1 MPGPMHNRAL
11 GKSTVKDGKK
21 TFKRLFKEVFSG
33 KAKLKLVIVLVC
45 IVISSFVTVF
55 VSNMIET
62 LIDEYITP
70 MITGRMT
77 DFVSLGHAIIRWAL
91 IMLVGVLSVYCYSR
105 IMVTV
110 AQDALMNIRNKMFRK
125 LEKLPISYYDQTQ
138 HGATMSLF
146 TNDVDTLQQMISQSL
161 VGVLSSMFTV
171 IMVLAAMIRNS
182 WKLTLVVLAATAL
195 MFYLTGL
202 IAKKSGKN
210 FVSQQAN
217 LARVNGFIEEMINGS
232 KVVKVFCHEGESEKD
247 FDAINEELCKTMTKA
262 GGYSNVMG
270 PVSMNIGNIQYVLL
284 VFVGSAI
291 CILGGGFAAGY
302 TVGMLAAFLQL
313 SRSFSNPVSQI
324 TQQANFVLMALAGA
338 ERIFAFLDKEDEVD
352 NGYVSLV
359 NCTTDADGNVVESDQ
374 RTGQWAWKHPHT
386 DGSPVTYTPVRGDIE
401 MHDVDF
407 GYNQEKIVLHDI
419 TLYAKPG
426 QKIAF
431 VGSTGAGKTTITNL
445 LNRFYDIQ
453 DGKIRFDGININKIK
468 KDDLRHS
475 LGMILQDTHLFS
487 GTIMENIRFG
497 KLDATD
503 EEVIEAAKLANAHDF
518 IMMMPDGY
526 NTMIENDGEGLS
538 QGQRQLLSIARAAVC
553 NPPVLVMDEATS
565 SIDTHTEALVQS
577 GMDRLMEG
585 RTVFVIA
592 HRLSTVRNSNCIM
605 VLDHGRIIER
615 GTHDELI
622 AQQGTYYKLYTG
634 AFELE

>member
-1 MPGPMHNRAL
+1 MPGPMNRRM
-11 GKSTVKDGKK
+11 GTTTVKHGGR
-21 TFKRLFKEVFSG
+21 TFKRLFSEVFRG
-33 KAKLKLVIVLVC
+33 KGLRLAVVFVC
-45 IVISSFVTVF
+45 IIISALVTVF
-55 VSNMIET
+55 VSSMIET
-62 LIDEYITP
+62 LIDDYVTP
-70 MITGRMT
+70 LITGQLDSFAPLFAAM
-77 DFVSLGHAIIRWAL
+77 VRWAA
-91 IMLVGVLSVYCYSR
+91 IMAFGVLSVYVYSR
-105 IMVTV
+105 IMVTI
-110 AQDALMNIRNKMFRK
+110 AQDALMNIRDKMFEK
-125 LEKLPISYYDQTQ
+125 LQRLPISYYDQTQ

-146 TNDVDTLQQMISQSL
+146 TNDVDTLQQMIGQSL
-161 VGVLSSMFTV
+161 VGIVSSLLTV
-171 IMVLAAMIRNS
+171 IMVLVTMIRNS
-182 WKLTLVVLAATAL
+182 WQLTLVVIAATVIL
-195 MFYLTGL
+195 MYVTKSV
-202 IAKKSGKN
+202 AKKSGRN
-210 FVSQQAN
+210 FAAQQAN

-247 FDAINEELCKTMTKA
+247 FDAINEQLCETMTKA
-262 GGYSNVMG
+262 GSYSNVMG
-270 PVSMNIGNIQYVLL
+270 PITMNIGNLQYVVL
-284 VFVGSAI
+284 VFIGSAI
-291 CILGGGFAAGY
+291 CIMAGDFASGY

-313 SRSFSNPVSQI
+313 SRSFANPISQI
-324 TQQANFVLMALAGA
+324 AQQANFILMALAGA
-338 ERIFAFLDKEDEVD
+338 ERIFEFLDRENEVD
-352 NGYVSLV
+352 NGYVTLV
-359 NCTTDADGNVVESDQ
+359 NCTEDENGNVTESEE
-374 RTGQWAWKHPHT
+374 RTGRWAWKHPHT
-386 DGSPVTYTPVRGDIE
+386 DGSPVTYTPVRGAIE

-407 GYNQEKIVLHDI
+407 GYVQDKIVLHDI

-503 EEVIEAAKLANAHDF
+503 DEVIAAAKLANAHDF

-538 QGQRQLLSIARAAVC
+538 QGQRQLFSIARAAVAD
-553 NPPVLVMDEATS
+553 PPVLVMDEATS
-565 SIDTHTEALVQS
+565 SIDTHTETLVQS

-615 GTHDELI
+615 GTHDELL
-622 AQQGTYYKLYTG
+622 AAKGVYYRLYTG

>member
-1 MPGPMHNRAL
+1 MPGPMNRSL
-11 GKSTVKDGKK
+11 RGGSTVKHGKK
-21 TFKRLFKEVFSG
+21 TFARLFKEVFRG
-33 KAKLKLVIVLVC
+33 NALKLAVVLVC
-45 IVISSFVTVF
+45 ILVSSMVTVF

-62 LIDEYITP
+62 LIDSYITP
-70 MITGRMT
+70 LITGSMT
-77 DFVSLGHAIIRWAL
+77 DFGQLAKAIVMWAAV
-91 IMLVGVLSVYCYSR
+91 MAAGVLSVFIYSR
-105 IMVTV
+105 IMVTI
-110 AQDALMNIRNKMFRK
+110 AQNALMNIRNKMFEK
-125 LEKLPISYYDQTQ
+125 LEHLPISYYDQTQ

-146 TNDVDTLQQMISQSL
+146 TNDADTLQQMISQSL
-161 VGVLSSMFTV
+161 VGVVSSLLTV
-171 IMVLAAMIRNS
+171 IMVFSAMLANS
-182 WKLTLVVLAATAL
+182 WRLTIVVVAATVV
-195 MFYLTGL
+195 MFYVTKVVAG
-202 IAKKSGKN
+202 KSSRN
-210 FVSQQAN
+210 FVAQQAN

-232 KVVKVFCHEGESEKD
+232 KVVKVFCHENESEKD
-247 FDAINEELCKTMTKA
+247 FDVINEALCQTMTKA

-270 PVSMNIGNIQYVLL
+270 PITMNIGNLQYVLL
-284 VFVGSAI
+284 VFIGSAI
-291 CILGGGFAAGY
+291 CLMGGGFAAGY

-313 SRSFSNPVSQI
+313 SRSFANPISQI
-324 TQQANFVLMALAGA
+324 SQQANFVLQALAGA
-338 ERIFAFLDKEDEVD
+338 ERIFEFLDREDEVD
-352 NGYVSLV
+352 NGYVTLV
-359 NCTTDADGNVVESDQ
+359 NSTTDENGNVTESSS
-374 RTGQWAWKHPHT
+374 RTGSWAWKHPHT
-386 DGSPVTYTPVRGDIE
+386 DGSPVTYTPLAGDIE
-401 MHDVDF
+401 MHEVDF
-407 GYNQEKIVLHDI
+407 GYTQDKTVLHDI

-503 EEVIEAAKLANAHDF
+503 DEVIAAAKLANAHDF

-553 NPPVLVMDEATS
+553 DPPVLVMDEATS

-622 AQQGTYYKLYTG
+622 AAKGTYYQLYTG

>member
-1 MPGPMHNRAL
+1 MPGPMNRGMRGGA
-11 GKSTVKDGKK
+11 TVKHGRK
-21 TFKRLFKEVFSG
+21 TFLRLFREVFRG
-33 KAKLKLVIVLVC
+33 NGLKLAVVVMC
-45 IVISSFVTVF
+45 IIISSMVTVF

-62 LIDEYITP
+62 LIDQYITP
-70 MITGRMT
+70 LLTGQMM
-77 DFVSLGHAIIRWAL
+77 DFSALAMAMVRWAV
-91 IMLVGVLSVYCYSR
+91 IMLLGVVSVYVYAR
-105 IMVTV
+105 IMVTI
-110 AQDALMNIRNKMFRK
+110 AQDALMRIRNSMFEK
-125 LEKLPISYYDQTQ
+125 LEHLPISYYDQTQ

-146 TNDVDTLQQMISQSL
+146 TNDADTLQQMISQSL
-161 VGVLSSMFTV
+161 VGVLSSLLTV
-171 IMVLAAMIRNS
+171 VMVFVAMLRNS
-182 WKLTLVVLAATAL
+182 WKLTIVVVLATAV
-195 MFYLTGL
+195 MFYITGVV
-202 IAKKSGKN
+202 AKKSGRN
-210 FVSQQAN
+210 FVAQQAN

-232 KVVKVFCHEGESEKD
+232 KVVKVFCHEDESEKD
-247 FDAINEELCKTMTKA
+247 FDVINEDLCTTMTKA

-270 PVSMNIGNIQYVLL
+270 PITMNIGNLQYVVL

-291 CILGGGFAAGY
+291 CLLGGGFAAGY

-313 SRSFSNPVSQI
+313 SRSFANPISQI
-324 TQQANFVLMALAGA
+324 SQQANFVLMALAGA
-338 ERIFAFLDKEDEVD
+338 ERIFEFLDRENEVD
-352 NGYVSLV
+352 NGYVTLV
-359 NCTTDADGNVVESDQ
+359 NCTTAEDGTVTESEK
-374 RTGQWAWKHPHT
+374 RTGEWAWRHPHT

-401 MHDVDF
+401 MHEVDF
-407 GYNQEKIVLHDI
+407 GYVQDKIVLHDI

-453 DGKIRFDGININKIK
+453 DGKIRFDGININKIRK
-468 KDDLRHS
+468 SDLRRS

-503 EEVIEAAKLANAHDF
+503 EEVIAAAKLANAHDF

-526 NTMIENDGEGLS
+526 DTMIENDGEGLS

-553 NPPVLVMDEATS
+553 DPPVLVMDEATS

-615 GTHDELI
+615 GTHDELL
-622 AQQGTYYKLYTG
+622 AHKGTYYKLYTG

>member
-1 MPGPMHNRAL
+1 MPGPMNRRMGAT
-11 GKSTVKDGKK
+11 TVKHGGK
-21 TFKRLFKEVFSG
+21 TFRRLFSEVFCG
-33 KAKLKLVIVLVC
+33 KGLSLTVVFACIIVSAL
-45 IVISSFVTVF
+45 VTVF
-55 VSNMIET
+55 VSSMIET
-62 LIDEYITP
+62 LIDDYVTP
-70 MITGRMT
+70 LITGGLDSFAPLLAAM
-77 DFVSLGHAIIRWAL
+77 ARWAA
-91 IMLVGVLSVYCYSR
+91 IMACGVLSVYVYSR
-105 IMVTV
+105 IMVTI
-110 AQDALMNIRNKMFRK
+110 AQDALMNIRDKMF
-125 LEKLPISYYDQTQ
+125 EKLQRLPVSYYDQTQ

-146 TNDVDTLQQMISQSL
+146 TNDVDTLQQMIGQSL
-161 VGVLSSMFTV
+161 VGIVSSLLTV
-171 IMVLAAMIRNS
+171 IMVLVTMIRNS
-182 WKLTLVVLAATAL
+182 WQLTLVVIAATLIL
-195 MFYLTGL
+195 MYVTKSV
-202 IAKKSGKN
+202 AKKSGRN
-210 FVSQQAN
+210 FAAQQAN

-232 KVVKVFCHEGESEKD
+232 KVVKVFCHEEESEKD
-247 FDAINEELCKTMTKA
+247 FDAINEQLCETMTRA
-262 GGYSNVMG
+262 GSYSNVMG
-270 PVSMNIGNIQYVLL
+270 PITMNIGNLQYVVL
-284 VFVGSAI
+284 VFIGSAI
-291 CILGGGFAAGY
+291 CIMAGDFASGY

-313 SRSFSNPVSQI
+313 SRSFANPISQI
-324 TQQANFVLMALAGA
+324 AQQANFILMALAGA
-338 ERIFAFLDKEDEVD
+338 ERIFDFLDRENEVD
-352 NGYVSLV
+352 NGYVTLV
-359 NCTTDADGNVVESDQ
+359 NCTEDESGNLTESEE
-374 RTGQWAWKHPHT
+374 RTGKWAWKHPHT
-386 DGSPVTYTPVRGDIE
+386 DGSPVTYTPVRGSIE

-407 GYNQEKIVLHDI
+407 GYVQDKIVLHDI

-503 EEVIEAAKLANAHDF
+503 DEVIAAAKLANAHDF

-538 QGQRQLLSIARAAVC
+538 QGQRQLLSIARAAVAD
-553 NPPVLVMDEATS
+553 PPVLVMDEATS
-565 SIDTHTEALVQS
+565 SIDTHTETLVQS

-615 GTHDELI
+615 GTHDELL
-622 AQQGTYYKLYTG
+622 AAKGVYYRLYTG

>member
-1 MPGPMHNRAL
+1 MPGPMNRGMRGGA
-11 GKSTVKDGKK
+11 TVKHGRK
-21 TFKRLFKEVFSG
+21 TFLRLFREVFRG
-33 KAKLKLVIVLVC
+33 NGLKLAVVVMC
-45 IVISSFVTVF
+45 IIISSMVTVF

-62 LIDEYITP
+62 LIDQYITP
-70 MITGRMT
+70 LLTGQMM
-77 DFVSLGHAIIRWAL
+77 DFSALAMAMVRWAV
-91 IMLVGVLSVYCYSR
+91 IMLLGVVSVYAYAR
-105 IMVTV
+105 IMVTI
-110 AQDALMNIRNKMFRK
+110 AQDALMRIRNSMFEK
-125 LEKLPISYYDQTQ
+125 LEHLPISYYDQTQ

-146 TNDVDTLQQMISQSL
+146 TNDADTLQQMISQSL
-161 VGVLSSMFTV
+161 VGVLSSLLTV
-171 IMVLAAMIRNS
+171 VMVFVAMLRNS
-182 WKLTLVVLAATAL
+182 WKLTIVVVLATAV
-195 MFYLTGL
+195 MFYITGVV
-202 IAKKSGKN
+202 AKKSGRN
-210 FVSQQAN
+210 FVAQQAN

-247 FDAINEELCKTMTKA
+247 FDVINEDLCTTMTKA

-270 PVSMNIGNIQYVLL
+270 PITMNIGNLQYVVL

-291 CILGGGFAAGY
+291 CLLGGGFAAGY

-313 SRSFSNPVSQI
+313 SRSFANPISQI
-324 TQQANFVLMALAGA
+324 SQQANFVLMALAGA
-338 ERIFAFLDKEDEVD
+338 ERIFEFLDRENEVD
-352 NGYVSLV
+352 NGYVTLV
-359 NCTTDADGNVVESDQ
+359 NCTTTEDGTVTESEK
-374 RTGQWAWKHPHT
+374 RTGEWAWRHPHT

-401 MHDVDF
+401 MHEVDF
-407 GYNQEKIVLHDI
+407 GYVQDKIVLHDI

-453 DGKIRFDGININKIK
+453 DGKIRFDGININKIRK
-468 KDDLRHS
+468 SDLRRS

-503 EEVIEAAKLANAHDF
+503 EEVIAAAKLANAHDF

-526 NTMIENDGEGLS
+526 DTMIENDGEGLS

-553 NPPVLVMDEATS
+553 DPPVLVMDEATS

-615 GTHDELI
+615 GTHDELL
-622 AQQGTYYKLYTG
+622 AHKGTYYKLYTG

>member
-1 MPGPMHNRAL
+1 MPGPMNRRM
-11 GKSTVKDGKK
+11 GTTTVKHGGK
-21 TFKRLFKEVFSG
+21 TFRRLFSEVFRG
-33 KAKLKLVIVLVC
+33 KGLSLTVVFAC
-45 IVISSFVTVF
+45 IIISALVTVF
-55 VSNMIET
+55 VSSMIET
-62 LIDEYITP
+62 LIDDYVTP
-70 MITGRMT
+70 LITGGLDSFTPLLAAM
-77 DFVSLGHAIIRWAL
+77 ARWAA
-91 IMLVGVLSVYCYSR
+91 IMACGVLSVYVYSR
-105 IMVTV
+105 IMVTI
-110 AQDALMNIRNKMFRK
+110 AQDALMNIRDKMF
-125 LEKLPISYYDQTQ
+125 EKLQRLPVSYYDQTQ

-146 TNDVDTLQQMISQSL
+146 TNDVDTLQQMIGQSL
-161 VGVLSSMFTV
+161 VGIVSSLLTV
-171 IMVLAAMIRNS
+171 IMVLVTMIRNS
-182 WKLTLVVLAATAL
+182 WQLTLVVIAATLIL
-195 MFYLTGL
+195 MYVTKSV
-202 IAKKSGKN
+202 AKKSGRN
-210 FVSQQAN
+210 FAAQQAN

-247 FDAINEELCKTMTKA
+247 FDAINEQLCETMTRA
-262 GGYSNVMG
+262 GSYSNVMG
-270 PVSMNIGNIQYVLL
+270 PITMNIGNLQYVVL
-284 VFVGSAI
+284 VFIGSAI
-291 CILGGGFAAGY
+291 CIMAGDFASGY

-313 SRSFSNPVSQI
+313 SRSFANPISQI
-324 TQQANFVLMALAGA
+324 AQQANFILMALAGA
-338 ERIFAFLDKEDEVD
+338 ERIFDFLDRENEVD
-352 NGYVSLV
+352 NGYVTLV
-359 NCTTDADGNVVESDQ
+359 NCTEDESGNVTESEE
-374 RTGQWAWKHPHT
+374 RTGRWAWKHPHT
-386 DGSPVTYTPVRGDIE
+386 DGSPVTYTPVRGSIE

-407 GYNQEKIVLHDI
+407 GYVQDKIVLHDI

-503 EEVIEAAKLANAHDF
+503 DEVIAAAKLANAHDF
-518 IMMMPDGY
+518 IMMMPEGY

-538 QGQRQLLSIARAAVC
+538 QGQRQLLSIARAAVAD
-553 NPPVLVMDEATS
+553 PPVLVMDEATS
-565 SIDTHTEALVQS
+565 SIDTHTETLVQS

-615 GTHDELI
+615 GTHDELL
-622 AQQGTYYKLYTG
+622 AAKGVYYRLYTG

>member
-1 MPGPMHNRAL
+1 MPGPMNRSL
-11 GKSTVKDGKK
+11 RGGSTVKHGKK
-21 TFKRLFKEVFSG
+21 TFARLFKEVFRG
-33 KAKLKLVIVLVC
+33 NALKLAVVLVC
-45 IVISSFVTVF
+45 ILVSSMVTVF

-62 LIDEYITP
+62 LIDSYITP
-70 MITGRMT
+70 LITGSMT
-77 DFVSLGHAIIRWAL
+77 DFGQLAKAIVMWAAV
-91 IMLVGVLSVYCYSR
+91 MAAGVLSVFIYSR
-105 IMVTV
+105 IMVTI
-110 AQDALMNIRNKMFRK
+110 AQDALMNIRNKMFEK
-125 LEKLPISYYDQTQ
+125 LEHLPISYYDQTQ

-146 TNDVDTLQQMISQSL
+146 TNDADTLQQMISQSL
-161 VGVLSSMFTV
+161 VGVVSSLLTV
-171 IMVLAAMIRNS
+171 IMVFSAMLANS
-182 WKLTLVVLAATAL
+182 WRLTIVVVAATVV
-195 MFYLTGL
+195 MFYVTKVVAG
-202 IAKKSGKN
+202 KSSRN
-210 FVSQQAN
+210 FVAQQAN

-232 KVVKVFCHEGESEKD
+232 KVVKVFCHENESEKD
-247 FDAINEELCKTMTKA
+247 FDVINEALCQTMTKA

-270 PVSMNIGNIQYVLL
+270 PITMNIGNLQYVLL
-284 VFVGSAI
+284 VFIGSAI
-291 CILGGGFAAGY
+291 CLMGGGFAAGY

-313 SRSFSNPVSQI
+313 SRSFANPISQI
-324 TQQANFVLMALAGA
+324 SQQANFVLQALAGA
-338 ERIFAFLDKEDEVD
+338 ERIFEFLDREDETD
-352 NGYVSLV
+352 NGYVTLV
-359 NCTTDADGNVVESDQ
+359 NSTTDENGNVTESSS
-374 RTGQWAWKHPHT
+374 RTGSWAWKHPHT
-386 DGSPVTYTPVRGDIE
+386 DGSPVTYTPLAGDIE
-401 MHDVDF
+401 MHEVDF
-407 GYNQEKIVLHDI
+407 GYTQDKTVLHDI

-503 EEVIEAAKLANAHDF
+503 DEVIAAAKLANAHEF

-553 NPPVLVMDEATS
+553 DPPVLVMDEATS

-622 AQQGTYYKLYTG
+622 AAKGTYYQLYTG

>member
-1 MPGPMHNRAL
+1 MPGPMNRRM
-11 GKSTVKDGKK
+11 GTTTVKHGGK
-21 TFKRLFKEVFSG
+21 TFRRLFSEVFRG
-33 KAKLKLVIVLVC
+33 KGLSLTVVFAC
-45 IVISSFVTVF
+45 IIISALVTVF
-55 VSNMIET
+55 VSSMIET
-62 LIDEYITP
+62 LIDDYVTP
-70 MITGRMT
+70 LITGGLDSFTPLLAAM
-77 DFVSLGHAIIRWAL
+77 ARWAA
-91 IMLVGVLSVYCYSR
+91 IMACGVLSVYVYSR
-105 IMVTV
+105 IMVTI
-110 AQDALMNIRNKMFRK
+110 AQDALMNIRDKMF
-125 LEKLPISYYDQTQ
+125 EKLQRLPVSYYDQTQ

-146 TNDVDTLQQMISQSL
+146 TNDVDTLQQMIGQSL
-161 VGVLSSMFTV
+161 VGIVSSLLTV
-171 IMVLAAMIRNS
+171 IMVLVTMIRNS
-182 WKLTLVVLAATAL
+182 WQLTLVVIAATLIL
-195 MFYLTGL
+195 MYVTKSV
-202 IAKKSGKN
+202 AKKSGRN
-210 FVSQQAN
+210 FAAQQAN

-247 FDAINEELCKTMTKA
+247 FDAINEQLCETMTRA
-262 GGYSNVMG
+262 GSYSNVMG
-270 PVSMNIGNIQYVLL
+270 PITMNIGNLQYVVL
-284 VFVGSAI
+284 VFIGSAI
-291 CILGGGFAAGY
+291 CIMAGDFASGY

-313 SRSFSNPVSQI
+313 SRSFANPISQI
-324 TQQANFVLMALAGA
+324 AQQANFILMALAGA
-338 ERIFAFLDKEDEVD
+338 ERIFDFLDRENEVD
-352 NGYVSLV
+352 NGYVTLV
-359 NCTTDADGNVVESDQ
+359 NCTEDESGNVTESEE
-374 RTGQWAWKHPHT
+374 RTGRWAWKHPHT
-386 DGSPVTYTPVRGDIE
+386 DGSPVTYTPVRGSIE

-407 GYNQEKIVLHDI
+407 GYVQDKIVLHDI

-503 EEVIEAAKLANAHDF
+503 DEVIAAAKLANAHDF
-518 IMMMPDGY
+518 IMMMPESY

-538 QGQRQLLSIARAAVC
+538 QGQRQLLSIARAAVAD
-553 NPPVLVMDEATS
+553 PPVLVMDEATS
-565 SIDTHTEALVQS
+565 SIDTHTETLVQS

-615 GTHDELI
+615 GTHDELL
-622 AQQGTYYKLYTG
+622 AAKGVYYRLYTG

>member
-1 MPGPMHNRAL
+1 MPGPMNRRM
-11 GKSTVKDGKK
+11 GTTTVKHGGR
-21 TFKRLFKEVFSG
+21 TFKRLFSEVFRG
-33 KAKLKLVIVLVC
+33 KGLRLAVVFVC
-45 IVISSFVTVF
+45 IIISALVTVF
-55 VSNMIET
+55 VSSMIET
-62 LIDEYITP
+62 LIDDYVTP
-70 MITGRMT
+70 LITGQLDSFAPLLAAM
-77 DFVSLGHAIIRWAL
+77 VHWVAIMAF
-91 IMLVGVLSVYCYSR
+91 GVLSVYVYSR
-105 IMVTV
+105 IMVTI
-110 AQDALMNIRNKMFRK
+110 AQDALMNIRDKMFEK
-125 LEKLPISYYDQTQ
+125 LQRLPISYYDQTQ

-146 TNDVDTLQQMISQSL
+146 TNDVDTLQQMIGQSL
-161 VGVLSSMFTV
+161 VGIVSSLLTV
-171 IMVLAAMIRNS
+171 IMVLVTMIRNS
-182 WKLTLVVLAATAL
+182 WQLTLVVIAATVIL
-195 MFYLTGL
+195 MYVTKSV
-202 IAKKSGKN
+202 AKKSGRN
-210 FVSQQAN
+210 FAAQQAN

-247 FDAINEELCKTMTKA
+247 FDAINEQLCETMTKA
-262 GGYSNVMG
+262 GSYSNVMG
-270 PVSMNIGNIQYVLL
+270 PITMNIGNLQYVVL
-284 VFVGSAI
+284 VFIGSAI
-291 CILGGGFAAGY
+291 CIMAGDFASGY

-313 SRSFSNPVSQI
+313 SRSFANPISQI
-324 TQQANFVLMALAGA
+324 AQQANFILMALAGA
-338 ERIFAFLDKEDEVD
+338 ERIFEFLDRENEVD
-352 NGYVSLV
+352 NGYVTLV
-359 NCTTDADGNVVESDQ
+359 NCTEDENGNVTESEE
-374 RTGQWAWKHPHT
+374 RTGRWAWKHPHT
-386 DGSPVTYTPVRGDIE
+386 DGSPVTYTPVRGAIE

-407 GYNQEKIVLHDI
+407 GYVQDKIVLHDI

-503 EEVIEAAKLANAHDF
+503 DEVIAAAKLANAHDF

-538 QGQRQLLSIARAAVC
+538 QGQRQLLSIARAAVAD
-553 NPPVLVMDEATS
+553 PPVLVMDEATS
-565 SIDTHTEALVQS
+565 SIDTHTETLVQS

-615 GTHDELI
+615 GTHDELL
-622 AQQGTYYKLYTG
+622 AAKGVYYRLYTG

>member
-1 MPGPMHNRAL
+1 MPGPMNRSL
-11 GKSTVKDGKK
+11 RGGSTVKHGKK
-21 TFKRLFKEVFSG
+21 TFARLFKEVFRG
-33 KAKLKLVIVLVC
+33 NALKLAVVLVC
-45 IVISSFVTVF
+45 ILVSSMVTVF

-62 LIDEYITP
+62 LIDSYITP
-70 MITGRMT
+70 LITGSMT
-77 DFVSLGHAIIRWAL
+77 DFGQLAKAIVMWAAV
-91 IMLVGVLSVYCYSR
+91 MAAGVLSVFIYSR
-105 IMVTV
+105 IMVTI
-110 AQDALMNIRNKMFRK
+110 AQDALMNIRNKMFEK
-125 LEKLPISYYDQTQ
+125 LEHLPISYYDQTQ

-146 TNDVDTLQQMISQSL
+146 TNDADTLQQMISQSL
-161 VGVLSSMFTV
+161 VGVVSSLLTV
-171 IMVLAAMIRNS
+171 IMVFSAMLANS
-182 WKLTLVVLAATAL
+182 WRLTIVVVAATVV
-195 MFYLTGL
+195 MFYVTKVVAG
-202 IAKKSGKN
+202 KSSRN
-210 FVSQQAN
+210 FVAQQAN

-232 KVVKVFCHEGESEKD
+232 KVVKVFCHENESEKD
-247 FDAINEELCKTMTKA
+247 FDVINEALCQTMTKA

-270 PVSMNIGNIQYVLL
+270 PITMNIGNLQYVLL
-284 VFVGSAI
+284 VFIGSAI
-291 CILGGGFAAGY
+291 CLMGGGFAAGY

-313 SRSFSNPVSQI
+313 SRSFANPISQI
-324 TQQANFVLMALAGA
+324 SQQANFVLQALAGA
-338 ERIFAFLDKEDEVD
+338 ERIFEFLDRENETD
-352 NGYVSLV
+352 NGYVTLV
-359 NCTTDADGNVVESDQ
+359 NSTTDENGNVTESSS
-374 RTGQWAWKHPHT
+374 RTGSWAWKHPHT
-386 DGSPVTYTPVRGDIE
+386 DGSPVTYTPLAGDIE
-401 MHDVDF
+401 MHEVDF
-407 GYNQEKIVLHDI
+407 GYTQDKTVLHDI

-503 EEVIEAAKLANAHDF
+503 DEVIAAAKLANAHDF

-553 NPPVLVMDEATS
+553 DPPVLVMDEATS

-622 AQQGTYYKLYTG
+622 AAKGTYYQLYTG

>member
-1 MPGPMHNRAL
+1 MPGPMNRRM
-11 GKSTVKDGKK
+11 GTTMVKHGGR
-21 TFKRLFKEVFSG
+21 TFKRLFSEVFRG
-33 KAKLKLVIVLVC
+33 KGLRLAVVFAC
-45 IVISSFVTVF
+45 IIISALVTVF
-55 VSNMIET
+55 VSSMIET
-62 LIDEYITP
+62 LIDDYVTP
-70 MITGRMT
+70 LITGQL
-77 DFVSLGHAIIRWAL
+77 DSFAPLFSAIVRWAA
-91 IMLVGVLSVYCYSR
+91 IMAFGVLSVYVYSR
-105 IMVTV
+105 IMVTI
-110 AQDALMNIRNKMFRK
+110 AQDALMNIRDKMFEK
-125 LEKLPISYYDQTQ
+125 LQRLPISYYDQTQ

-146 TNDVDTLQQMISQSL
+146 TNDVDTLQQMIGQSL
-161 VGVLSSMFTV
+161 VGIVSSLLTV
-171 IMVLAAMIRNS
+171 IMVLVTMIRNS
-182 WKLTLVVLAATAL
+182 WQLTLVVIAATVIL
-195 MFYLTGL
+195 MYVTKSV
-202 IAKKSGKN
+202 AKKSGRN
-210 FVSQQAN
+210 FAAQQAN

-247 FDAINEELCKTMTKA
+247 FDAINEQLCETMTKA
-262 GGYSNVMG
+262 GSYSNVMG
-270 PVSMNIGNIQYVLL
+270 PITMNIGNLQYVVL
-284 VFVGSAI
+284 VFIGSAI
-291 CILGGGFAAGY
+291 CIMAGDFASGY

-313 SRSFSNPVSQI
+313 SRSFANPISQI
-324 TQQANFVLMALAGA
+324 AQQANFILMALAGA
-338 ERIFAFLDKEDEVD
+338 ERIFEFLDRGNEVD
-352 NGYVSLV
+352 NGYVTLV
-359 NCTTDADGNVVESDQ
+359 NCTEDENGNVTESEE
-374 RTGQWAWKHPHT
+374 RTGRWAWKHPHT
-386 DGSPVTYTPVRGDIE
+386 DGSPVTYTPVRGAIE

-407 GYNQEKIVLHDI
+407 GYVQDKIVLHDI

-453 DGKIRFDGININKIK
+453 DGKIRFDGININKIR

-503 EEVIEAAKLANAHDF
+503 DEVIAAAKLANAHDF

-538 QGQRQLLSIARAAVC
+538 QGQRQLLSIARAAVAD
-553 NPPVLVMDEATS
+553 PPVLVMDEATS
-565 SIDTHTEALVQS
+565 SIDTHTETLVQS

-615 GTHDELI
+615 GTHDELL
-622 AQQGTYYKLYTG
+622 AAKGVYYRLYTG

>member
-1 MPGPMHNRAL
+1 MPGPMNRGMRGGA
-11 GKSTVKDGKK
+11 TVKHGRK
-21 TFKRLFKEVFSG
+21 TFLRLFREVFRG
-33 KAKLKLVIVLVC
+33 NGLKLAVVVMC
-45 IVISSFVTVF
+45 IIISSMVTVF

-62 LIDEYITP
+62 LIDQYITP
-70 MITGRMT
+70 LLTGQMM
-77 DFVSLGHAIIRWAL
+77 DFSALAMAMVRWAV
-91 IMLVGVLSVYCYSR
+91 IMLLGVVSVYVYAR
-105 IMVTV
+105 IMVTI
-110 AQDALMNIRNKMFRK
+110 AQDALMRIRNSMFEK
-125 LEKLPISYYDQTQ
+125 LEHLPISYYDQTQ

-146 TNDVDTLQQMISQSL
+146 TNDADTLQQMISQSL
-161 VGVLSSMFTV
+161 VGVLSSLLTV
-171 IMVLAAMIRNS
+171 VMVFVAMLRNS
-182 WKLTLVVLAATAL
+182 WKLTIVVVLATAV
-195 MFYLTGL
+195 MFYITGVV
-202 IAKKSGKN
+202 AKKSGRN
-210 FVSQQAN
+210 FVAQQAN

-232 KVVKVFCHEGESEKD
+232 KVVKVFCHEDESEKD
-247 FDAINEELCKTMTKA
+247 FDTINEDLCTTMTKA

-270 PVSMNIGNIQYVLL
+270 PITMNIGNLQYVVL

-291 CILGGGFAAGY
+291 CLLGGGFAAGY

-313 SRSFSNPVSQI
+313 SRSFANPISQI
-324 TQQANFVLMALAGA
+324 SQQANFVLMALAGA
-338 ERIFAFLDKEDEVD
+338 ERIFEFLDRENEVD
-352 NGYVSLV
+352 NGYVTLV
-359 NCTTDADGNVVESDQ
+359 NCTTAEDGTVTESEK
-374 RTGQWAWKHPHT
+374 RTGEWAWRHPHT

-401 MHDVDF
+401 MHEVDF
-407 GYNQEKIVLHDI
+407 GYVQDKIVLHDI

-453 DGKIRFDGININKIK
+453 DGKIRFDGININKIRK
-468 KDDLRHS
+468 SDLRRS

-503 EEVIEAAKLANAHDF
+503 EEVIAAAKLANAHDF

-526 NTMIENDGEGLS
+526 DTMIENDGEGLS

-553 NPPVLVMDEATS
+553 DPPVLVMDEATS

-615 GTHDELI
+615 GTHDELL
-622 AQQGTYYKLYTG
+622 AHKGTYYKLYTG

>member
-1 MPGPMHNRAL
+1 MPGPMNRSL
-11 GKSTVKDGKK
+11 RGGSTVKHGKK
-21 TFKRLFKEVFSG
+21 TFARLFKEVFRG
-33 KAKLKLVIVLVC
+33 NALKLAVVLVC
-45 IVISSFVTVF
+45 ILVSSMVTVF

-62 LIDEYITP
+62 LIDSYITP
-70 MITGRMT
+70 LITGSMT
-77 DFVSLGHAIIRWAL
+77 DFGQLAKAIVMWAAV
-91 IMLVGVLSVYCYSR
+91 MAAGVLSVFIYSR
-105 IMVTV
+105 IMVTI
-110 AQDALMNIRNKMFRK
+110 AQDALMNIRNKMFEK
-125 LEKLPISYYDQTQ
+125 LEHLPISYYDQTQ

-146 TNDVDTLQQMISQSL
+146 TNDADTLQQMISQSL
-161 VGVLSSMFTV
+161 VGVVSSLLTV
-171 IMVLAAMIRNS
+171 IMVFSAMLANS
-182 WKLTLVVLAATAL
+182 WRLTIVVVAATVV
-195 MFYLTGL
+195 MFYVTKVVAG
-202 IAKKSGKN
+202 KSSRN
-210 FVSQQAN
+210 FVAQQAN

-232 KVVKVFCHEGESEKD
+232 KVVKVFCHENESEKD
-247 FDAINEELCKTMTKA
+247 FDVINEALCQTMTKA

-270 PVSMNIGNIQYVLL
+270 PITMNIGNLQYVLL
-284 VFVGSAI
+284 VFIGSAI
-291 CILGGGFAAGY
+291 CLMGGGFAAGY

-313 SRSFSNPVSQI
+313 SRSFANPISQI
-324 TQQANFVLMALAGA
+324 SQQANFVLQALAGA
-338 ERIFAFLDKEDEVD
+338 ERIFEFLDREDETD
-352 NGYVSLV
+352 NGYVTLV
-359 NCTTDADGNVVESDQ
+359 NSTTDVNGNVTESSS
-374 RTGQWAWKHPHT
+374 RTGSWAWKHPHT
-386 DGSPVTYTPVRGDIE
+386 DGSPVTYTPLAGDIE
-401 MHDVDF
+401 MHEVDF
-407 GYNQEKIVLHDI
+407 GYTQDKTVLHDI

-503 EEVIEAAKLANAHDF
+503 DEVIAAAKLANAHDF

-553 NPPVLVMDEATS
+553 DPPVLVMDEATS

-622 AQQGTYYKLYTG
+622 AAKGTYYQLYTG

>member
-1 MPGPMHNRAL
+1 MPGPMNRGMRGGA
-11 GKSTVKDGKK
+11 TVKHGRK
-21 TFKRLFKEVFSG
+21 TFLRLFKEVFRG
-33 KAKLKLVIVLVC
+33 NGLKLAVVVMC
-45 IVISSFVTVF
+45 IIISSMVTVF

-62 LIDEYITP
+62 LIDQYITP
-70 MITGRMT
+70 LLTGQMM
-77 DFVSLGHAIIRWAL
+77 DFSALAMAMVRWAV
-91 IMLVGVLSVYCYSR
+91 IMLLGVVSVYVYAR
-105 IMVTV
+105 IMVTI
-110 AQDALMNIRNKMFRK
+110 AQDALMRIRNSMFEK
-125 LEKLPISYYDQTQ
+125 LEHLPISYYDQTQ

-146 TNDVDTLQQMISQSL
+146 TNDADTLQQMISQSL
-161 VGVLSSMFTV
+161 VGVLSSLLTV
-171 IMVLAAMIRNS
+171 VMVFVAMLHNS
-182 WKLTLVVLAATAL
+182 WKLTIVVVLATAV
-195 MFYLTGL
+195 MFYITGVV
-202 IAKKSGKN
+202 AKKSGRN
-210 FVSQQAN
+210 FVAQQAN

-232 KVVKVFCHEGESEKD
+232 KVVKVFCHEDESEKD
-247 FDAINEELCKTMTKA
+247 FDTINEDLCTTMTKA

-270 PVSMNIGNIQYVLL
+270 PITMNIGNLQYVVL

-291 CILGGGFAAGY
+291 CLLGGGFAAGY

-313 SRSFSNPVSQI
+313 SRSFANPISQI
-324 TQQANFVLMALAGA
+324 SQQANFVLMALAGA
-338 ERIFAFLDKEDEVD
+338 ERIFEFLDRENEVD
-352 NGYVSLV
+352 NGYVTLV
-359 NCTTDADGNVVESDQ
+359 NCTTAEDGTVTESEK
-374 RTGQWAWKHPHT
+374 RTGEWAWRHPHT

-401 MHDVDF
+401 MHEVDF
-407 GYNQEKIVLHDI
+407 GYVQDKIVLHDI

-453 DGKIRFDGININKIK
+453 DGKIRFDGININKIRK
-468 KDDLRHS
+468 SDLRRS

-503 EEVIEAAKLANAHDF
+503 EEVIAAAKLANAHDF

-526 NTMIENDGEGLS
+526 DTMIENDGEGLS

-553 NPPVLVMDEATS
+553 DPPVLVMDEATS

-615 GTHDELI
+615 GTHDELL
-622 AQQGTYYKLYTG
+622 AHKGTYYKLYTG

>member
-1 MPGPMHNRAL
+1 MHNRAL

-33 KAKLKLVIVLVC
+33 KAKLKLAIVLVC

-77 DFVSLGHAIIRWAL
+77 DFVSLGHAIIRWSL

>member
-1 MPGPMHNRAL
+1 MPGPMNRSL
-11 GKSTVKDGKK
+11 RGGSTVKHGKK
-21 TFKRLFKEVFSG
+21 TFARLFKEVFRG
-33 KAKLKLVIVLVC
+33 NALKLAVVLVC
-45 IVISSFVTVF
+45 ILVSSMVTVF

-62 LIDEYITP
+62 LIDSYITP
-70 MITGRMT
+70 LITGSMT
-77 DFVSLGHAIIRWAL
+77 DFGQLAKAIVMWAAV
-91 IMLVGVLSVYCYSR
+91 MAAGVLSVFIYSR
-105 IMVTV
+105 IMVTI
-110 AQDALMNIRNKMFRK
+110 AQDALMNIRNKMFEK
-125 LEKLPISYYDQTQ
+125 LEHLPISYYDQTQ

-146 TNDVDTLQQMISQSL
+146 TNDADTLQQMISQSL
-161 VGVLSSMFTV
+161 VGVVSSLLTV
-171 IMVLAAMIRNS
+171 IMVFSAMLANS
-182 WKLTLVVLAATAL
+182 WRLTIVVVAATVV
-195 MFYLTGL
+195 MFYVTKVVAG
-202 IAKKSGKN
+202 KSSKN
-210 FVSQQAN
+210 FVAQQAN

-232 KVVKVFCHEGESEKD
+232 KVVKVFCHENESEKD
-247 FDAINEELCKTMTKA
+247 FDVINEALCQTMTKA

-270 PVSMNIGNIQYVLL
+270 PITMNIGNLQYVLL
-284 VFVGSAI
+284 VFIGSAI
-291 CILGGGFAAGY
+291 CLMGGGFAAGY

-313 SRSFSNPVSQI
+313 SRSFANPISQI
-324 TQQANFVLMALAGA
+324 SQQANFVLQALAGA
-338 ERIFAFLDKEDEVD
+338 ERIFEFLDREDETD
-352 NGYVSLV
+352 NGYVTLV
-359 NCTTDADGNVVESDQ
+359 NSTTDENGNVTESSS
-374 RTGQWAWKHPHT
+374 RTGSWAWKHPHT
-386 DGSPVTYTPVRGDIE
+386 DGSPVTYTPLAGDIE
-401 MHDVDF
+401 MHEVDF
-407 GYNQEKIVLHDI
+407 GYTQDKTVLHDI

-503 EEVIEAAKLANAHDF
+503 DEVIAAAKLANAHDF

-553 NPPVLVMDEATS
+553 DPPVLVMDEATS

-622 AQQGTYYKLYTG
+622 AAKGTYYQLYTG

>member
-1 MPGPMHNRAL
+1 MPGPMNRSL
-11 GKSTVKDGKK
+11 RGGSTVKHGKK
-21 TFKRLFKEVFSG
+21 TFARLFKEVFRG
-33 KAKLKLVIVLVC
+33 NALKLAVVLVC
-45 IVISSFVTVF
+45 ILVSSMVTVF

-62 LIDEYITP
+62 LIDSYITP
-70 MITGRMT
+70 LITGSMT
-77 DFVSLGHAIIRWAL
+77 DFGQLAKAIVMWAVV
-91 IMLVGVLSVYCYSR
+91 MAAGVLSVFIYSR
-105 IMVTV
+105 IMVTI
-110 AQDALMNIRNKMFRK
+110 AQDALMNIRNKMFEK
-125 LEKLPISYYDQTQ
+125 LEHLPISYYDQTQ

-146 TNDVDTLQQMISQSL
+146 TNDADTLQQMISQSL
-161 VGVLSSMFTV
+161 VGVVSSLLTV
-171 IMVLAAMIRNS
+171 IMVFSAMLANS
-182 WKLTLVVLAATAL
+182 WRLTIVVVAATVV
-195 MFYLTGL
+195 MFYVTKVVAG
-202 IAKKSGKN
+202 KSSKN
-210 FVSQQAN
+210 FVAQQAN

-232 KVVKVFCHEGESEKD
+232 KVVKVFCHENESEKD
-247 FDAINEELCKTMTKA
+247 FDVINEALCQTMTKA

-270 PVSMNIGNIQYVLL
+270 PITMNIGNLQYVLL
-284 VFVGSAI
+284 VFIGSAI
-291 CILGGGFAAGY
+291 CLMGGGFAAGY

-313 SRSFSNPVSQI
+313 SRSFANPISQI
-324 TQQANFVLMALAGA
+324 SQQANFVLQALAGA
-338 ERIFAFLDKEDEVD
+338 ERIFEFLDREDETD
-352 NGYVSLV
+352 NGYVTLV
-359 NCTTDADGNVVESDQ
+359 NSTTDENGNVTESSS
-374 RTGQWAWKHPHT
+374 RTGSWAWKHPHT
-386 DGSPVTYTPVRGDIE
+386 DGSPVTYTPLAGDIE
-401 MHDVDF
+401 MHEVDF
-407 GYNQEKIVLHDI
+407 GYTQDKTVLHDI

-503 EEVIEAAKLANAHDF
+503 DEVIAAAKLANAHDF

-526 NTMIENDGEGLS
+526 NTIIENDGEGLS

-553 NPPVLVMDEATS
+553 DPPVLVMDEATS

-622 AQQGTYYKLYTG
+622 AAKGTYYQLYTG

>member
-1 MPGPMHNRAL
+1 MA
-11 GKSTVKDGKK
+11 
-21 TFKRLFKEVFSG
+21 
-33 KAKLKLVIVLVC
+33 C
-45 IVISSFVTVF
+45 
-55 VSNMIET
+55 
-62 LIDEYITP
+62 
-70 MITGRMT
+70 
-77 DFVSLGHAIIRWAL
+77 
-91 IMLVGVLSVYCYSR
+91 GVLSVYVYSR
-105 IMVTV
+105 IMVTI
-110 AQDALMNIRNKMFRK
+110 AQDALMNIRDKMF
-125 LEKLPISYYDQTQ
+125 EKLQRLPVSYYDQTQ

-146 TNDVDTLQQMISQSL
+146 TNDVDTLQQMIGQSL
-161 VGVLSSMFTV
+161 VGIVSSLLTV
-171 IMVLAAMIRNS
+171 IMVLVTMIRNS
-182 WKLTLVVLAATAL
+182 WQLTLVVIAATLIL
-195 MFYLTGL
+195 MYVTKSV
-202 IAKKSGKN
+202 AKKSGRN
-210 FVSQQAN
+210 FAAQQAN

-247 FDAINEELCKTMTKA
+247 FDAINEQLCETMTRA
-262 GGYSNVMG
+262 GSYSNVMG
-270 PVSMNIGNIQYVLL
+270 PITMNIGNLQYVVL
-284 VFVGSAI
+284 VFIGSAI
-291 CILGGGFAAGY
+291 CIMAGDFASGY

-313 SRSFSNPVSQI
+313 SRSFANPISQI
-324 TQQANFVLMALAGA
+324 AQQANFILMALAGA
-338 ERIFAFLDKEDEVD
+338 ERIFDFLDRENEVD
-352 NGYVSLV
+352 NGYVTLV
-359 NCTTDADGNVVESDQ
+359 NCTEDESGNVTESEE
-374 RTGQWAWKHPHT
+374 RTGRWAWKHPHT
-386 DGSPVTYTPVRGDIE
+386 DGSPVTYTPVRGSIE

-407 GYNQEKIVLHDI
+407 GYVQDKIVLHDI

-503 EEVIEAAKLANAHDF
+503 DEVIAAAKLANAHDF
-518 IMMMPDGY
+518 IMMMPEGY

-538 QGQRQLLSIARAAVC
+538 QGQRQLLSIARAAVAD
-553 NPPVLVMDEATS
+553 PPVLVMDEATS
-565 SIDTHTEALVQS
+565 SIDTHTETLVQS

-615 GTHDELI
+615 GTHDELL
-622 AQQGTYYKLYTG
+622 AAKGVYYRLYTG

>member
-1 MPGPMHNRAL
+1 MPGPMNRGMRGGA
-11 GKSTVKDGKK
+11 TVKHGRK
-21 TFKRLFKEVFSG
+21 TFLRLFKEVFRG
-33 KAKLKLVIVLVC
+33 NGLKLAVVVMC
-45 IVISSFVTVF
+45 IIISSMVTVF

-62 LIDEYITP
+62 LIDQYITP
-70 MITGRMT
+70 LLTGQMM
-77 DFVSLGHAIIRWAL
+77 DFSALAMAMVRWAV
-91 IMLVGVLSVYCYSR
+91 IMLLGVVSVYVYAR
-105 IMVTV
+105 IMVTI
-110 AQDALMNIRNKMFRK
+110 AQDALMRIRNSMFEK
-125 LEKLPISYYDQTQ
+125 LEHLPISYYDQTQ

-146 TNDVDTLQQMISQSL
+146 TNDADTLQQMISQSL
-161 VGVLSSMFTV
+161 VGVLSSLLTV
-171 IMVLAAMIRNS
+171 VMVFVAMLRNS
-182 WKLTLVVLAATAL
+182 WKLTIVVVLATAV
-195 MFYLTGL
+195 MFYITGVV
-202 IAKKSGKN
+202 AKKSGRN
-210 FVSQQAN
+210 FVAQQTN

-232 KVVKVFCHEGESEKD
+232 KVVKVFCHEDESEKD
-247 FDAINEELCKTMTKA
+247 FDAINEDLCTTMTKA

-270 PVSMNIGNIQYVLL
+270 PITMNIGNLQYVVL

-291 CILGGGFAAGY
+291 CLLGGGFAAGY

-313 SRSFSNPVSQI
+313 SRSFANPISQI
-324 TQQANFVLMALAGA
+324 SQQANFVLMALAGA
-338 ERIFAFLDKEDEVD
+338 ERIFEFLDRENEVD
-352 NGYVSLV
+352 NGYVTLV
-359 NCTTDADGNVVESDQ
+359 NCTTAEDGTVTESEK
-374 RTGQWAWKHPHT
+374 RTGEWAWRHPHT

-401 MHDVDF
+401 MHEVDF
-407 GYNQEKIVLHDI
+407 GYVQDKIVLHDI

-453 DGKIRFDGININKIK
+453 DGKIRFDGININKIRK
-468 KDDLRHS
+468 SDLRRS

-503 EEVIEAAKLANAHDF
+503 DEVIAAAKLANAHDF

-526 NTMIENDGEGLS
+526 DTMIENDGEGLS

-553 NPPVLVMDEATS
+553 DPPVLVMDEATS

-615 GTHDELI
+615 GTHDELL
-622 AQQGTYYKLYTG
+622 AHKGTYYKLYTG

>member
-1 MPGPMHNRAL
+1 MPGPMNRSL
-11 GKSTVKDGKK
+11 HGGSTVKHGKK
-21 TFKRLFKEVFSG
+21 TFARLFKEVFRG
-33 KAKLKLVIVLVC
+33 NALKLAVVLVC
-45 IVISSFVTVF
+45 ILVSSMVTVF

-62 LIDEYITP
+62 LIDSYITP
-70 MITGRMT
+70 LITGSMT
-77 DFVSLGHAIIRWAL
+77 DFGQLAKAIVMWAAV
-91 IMLVGVLSVYCYSR
+91 MAAGVLSVFIYSR
-105 IMVTV
+105 IMVTI
-110 AQDALMNIRNKMFRK
+110 AQDALMNIRNKMFEK
-125 LEKLPISYYDQTQ
+125 LEHLPISYYDQTQ

-146 TNDVDTLQQMISQSL
+146 TNDADTLQQMISQSL
-161 VGVLSSMFTV
+161 VGVVSSLLTV
-171 IMVLAAMIRNS
+171 IMVFSAMLANS
-182 WKLTLVVLAATAL
+182 WRLTIVVVAATVV
-195 MFYLTGL
+195 MFYVTKVVAG
-202 IAKKSGKN
+202 KSSKN
-210 FVSQQAN
+210 FVAQQAN

-232 KVVKVFCHEGESEKD
+232 KVVKVFCHENESEKD
-247 FDAINEELCKTMTKA
+247 FDVINEALCQTMTKA

-270 PVSMNIGNIQYVLL
+270 PITMNIGNLQYVLL
-284 VFVGSAI
+284 VFIGSAI
-291 CILGGGFAAGY
+291 CLMGGGFAAGY

-313 SRSFSNPVSQI
+313 SRSFANPISQI
-324 TQQANFVLMALAGA
+324 SQQANFVLQALAGA
-338 ERIFAFLDKEDEVD
+338 ERIFEFLDREDETD
-352 NGYVSLV
+352 NGYVTLV
-359 NCTTDADGNVVESDQ
+359 NSTTDENGNVTESNS
-374 RTGQWAWKHPHT
+374 RTGSWAWKHPHT
-386 DGSPVTYTPVRGDIE
+386 DGSPVTYTPLAGDIE
-401 MHDVDF
+401 MHEVDF
-407 GYNQEKIVLHDI
+407 GYTQDKTVLHDI

-503 EEVIEAAKLANAHDF
+503 DEVIAAAKLANAHDF

-553 NPPVLVMDEATS
+553 DPPVLVMDEATS

-622 AQQGTYYKLYTG
+622 AAKGTYYQLYTG

>member
-1 MPGPMHNRAL
+1 MPGPMNRRMGAT
-11 GKSTVKDGKK
+11 TVKHGGK
-21 TFKRLFKEVFSG
+21 TFRRLFSEVFCG
-33 KAKLKLVIVLVC
+33 KGLSLTVVFACIIVSAL
-45 IVISSFVTVF
+45 VTVF
-55 VSNMIET
+55 VSSMIET
-62 LIDEYITP
+62 LIDDYVTP
-70 MITGRMT
+70 LITGGLDSFAPLLAAM
-77 DFVSLGHAIIRWAL
+77 ARWAA
-91 IMLVGVLSVYCYSR
+91 IMACGVLSVYVYSR
-105 IMVTV
+105 IMVTI
-110 AQDALMNIRNKMFRK
+110 AQDALMNIRDKMF
-125 LEKLPISYYDQTQ
+125 EKLQRLPVSYYDQTQ

-146 TNDVDTLQQMISQSL
+146 TNDVDTLQQMIGQSL
-161 VGVLSSMFTV
+161 VGIVSSLLTV
-171 IMVLAAMIRNS
+171 IMVLVTMIRNS
-182 WKLTLVVLAATAL
+182 WQLTLVVIAATLIL
-195 MFYLTGL
+195 MYVTKSV
-202 IAKKSGKN
+202 AKKSGRN
-210 FVSQQAN
+210 FAAQQAN

-232 KVVKVFCHEGESEKD
+232 KVVKVFCHEEESEKD
-247 FDAINEELCKTMTKA
+247 FDAINEQLCETMTRA
-262 GGYSNVMG
+262 GSYSNVMG
-270 PVSMNIGNIQYVLL
+270 PITMNIGNLQYVVL
-284 VFVGSAI
+284 VFIGSAI
-291 CILGGGFAAGY
+291 CIMAGDFASGY

-313 SRSFSNPVSQI
+313 SRSFANPISQI
-324 TQQANFVLMALAGA
+324 AQQANFILMALAGA
-338 ERIFAFLDKEDEVD
+338 ERIFDFLDRENEVD
-352 NGYVSLV
+352 NGYVTLV
-359 NCTTDADGNVVESDQ
+359 NCTEDESGNVTESEE
-374 RTGQWAWKHPHT
+374 RTGKWAWKHPHT
-386 DGSPVTYTPVRGDIE
+386 DGSPVTYTPVRGSIE

-407 GYNQEKIVLHDI
+407 GYVQDKIVLHDI

-503 EEVIEAAKLANAHDF
+503 DEVIAAAKLANAHDF

-538 QGQRQLLSIARAAVC
+538 QGQRQLLSIARAAVAD
-553 NPPVLVMDEATS
+553 PPVLVMDEATS
-565 SIDTHTEALVQS
+565 SIDTHTETLVQS

-605 VLDHGRIIER
+605 VLGHGRIIER
-615 GTHDELI
+615 GTHDELL
-622 AQQGTYYKLYTG
+622 AAKGVYYRLYTG

>member
-1 MPGPMHNRAL
+1 MPGPMNRRM
-11 GKSTVKDGKK
+11 GTTTVKHGGK
-21 TFKRLFKEVFSG
+21 TFRRLFSEVFRG
-33 KAKLKLVIVLVC
+33 KGLSLAVVFAC
-45 IVISSFVTVF
+45 IIISALVTVF
-55 VSNMIET
+55 VSSMIET
-62 LIDEYITP
+62 LIDDYVTP
-70 MITGRMT
+70 LITGGLDSFAPLLAAM
-77 DFVSLGHAIIRWAL
+77 ARWAA
-91 IMLVGVLSVYCYSR
+91 IMACGVLSVYVYSR
-105 IMVTV
+105 IMVTI
-110 AQDALMNIRNKMFRK
+110 AQDALMNIRDKMF
-125 LEKLPISYYDQTQ
+125 EKLQRLPVSYYDQTQ

-146 TNDVDTLQQMISQSL
+146 TNDVDTLQQMIGQSL
-161 VGVLSSMFTV
+161 VGIVSSLLTV
-171 IMVLAAMIRNS
+171 IMVLVTMIRNS
-182 WKLTLVVLAATAL
+182 WQLTLVVIAATLIL
-195 MFYLTGL
+195 MYVTKSV
-202 IAKKSGKN
+202 AKKSGRN
-210 FVSQQAN
+210 FAAQQAN

-247 FDAINEELCKTMTKA
+247 FDAINEQLCETMTRA
-262 GGYSNVMG
+262 GSYSNVMG
-270 PVSMNIGNIQYVLL
+270 PITMNIGNLQYVVL
-284 VFVGSAI
+284 VFIGSAI
-291 CILGGGFAAGY
+291 CIMAGDFASGY

-313 SRSFSNPVSQI
+313 SRSFANPISQI
-324 TQQANFVLMALAGA
+324 AQQANFILMALAGA
-338 ERIFAFLDKEDEVD
+338 ERIFDFLDRENEVD
-352 NGYVSLV
+352 NGYVTLV
-359 NCTTDADGNVVESDQ
+359 NCTEDESGNVTESEE
-374 RTGQWAWKHPHT
+374 RTGRWAWKHPHT
-386 DGSPVTYTPVRGDIE
+386 DGSPVTYTPVRGSIE

-407 GYNQEKIVLHDI
+407 GYVQDKIVLHDI

-503 EEVIEAAKLANAHDF
+503 DEVIAAAKLANAHDF
-518 IMMMPDGY
+518 IMMMPEGY

-538 QGQRQLLSIARAAVC
+538 QGQRQLLSIARAAVAD
-553 NPPVLVMDEATS
+553 PPVLVMDEATS
-565 SIDTHTEALVQS
+565 SIDTHTETLVQS

-615 GTHDELI
+615 GTHDELL
-622 AQQGTYYKLYTG
+622 AAKGVYYRLYTG

>member
-1 MPGPMHNRAL
+1 MPGPMNRRM
-11 GKSTVKDGKK
+11 GTTTVKHGGR
-21 TFKRLFKEVFSG
+21 TFKRLFSEVFRG
-33 KAKLKLVIVLVC
+33 KGLRLAVVFVC
-45 IVISSFVTVF
+45 IIISALVTVF
-55 VSNMIET
+55 VSSMIET
-62 LIDEYITP
+62 LIDDYVTP
-70 MITGRMT
+70 LITGQ
-77 DFVSLGHAIIRWAL
+77 LGSFAPLLSAMVRWAA
-91 IMLVGVLSVYCYSR
+91 IMAFGVLSVYVYSR
-105 IMVTV
+105 IMVTI
-110 AQDALMNIRNKMFRK
+110 AQDALMNIRDKMFEK
-125 LEKLPISYYDQTQ
+125 LQRLPISYYDQTQ

-146 TNDVDTLQQMISQSL
+146 TNDVDTLQQMIGQSL
-161 VGVLSSMFTV
+161 VGIVSSLLTV
-171 IMVLAAMIRNS
+171 IMVLVTMIRNS
-182 WKLTLVVLAATAL
+182 WQLTLVVIAATVIL
-195 MFYLTGL
+195 MYVTKSV
-202 IAKKSGKN
+202 AKKSGRN
-210 FVSQQAN
+210 FAAQQAN

-232 KVVKVFCHEGESEKD
+232 KVVKVFCHERESEKD
-247 FDAINEELCKTMTKA
+247 FDVINEQLCETMTKA
-262 GGYSNVMG
+262 GSYSNVMG
-270 PVSMNIGNIQYVLL
+270 PITMNIGNLQYVVL
-284 VFVGSAI
+284 VFIGSAI
-291 CILGGGFAAGY
+291 CIMAGDFASGY

-313 SRSFSNPVSQI
+313 SRSFANPISQI
-324 TQQANFVLMALAGA
+324 AQQANFILMALAGA
-338 ERIFAFLDKEDEVD
+338 ERIFEFLDRENEVD
-352 NGYVSLV
+352 NGYVTLV
-359 NCTTDADGNVVESDQ
+359 NCTEDENGNVTESEE
-374 RTGQWAWKHPHT
+374 RTGRWAWKHPHT
-386 DGSPVTYTPVRGDIE
+386 DGSPVTYTPVRGAIE

-407 GYNQEKIVLHDI
+407 GYVQDKIVLHDI

-503 EEVIEAAKLANAHDF
+503 DEVIAAAKLANAHDF

-538 QGQRQLLSIARAAVC
+538 QGQRQLLSIARAAVAD
-553 NPPVLVMDEATS
+553 PPVLVMDEATS
-565 SIDTHTEALVQS
+565 SIDTHTETLVQS

-615 GTHDELI
+615 GTHDELL
-622 AQQGTYYKLYTG
+622 AAKGVYYRLYTG

>member
-1 MPGPMHNRAL
+1 MPGPMNRSL
-11 GKSTVKDGKK
+11 RGGSTVKHGKK
-21 TFKRLFKEVFSG
+21 TFARLFKEVFRG
-33 KAKLKLVIVLVC
+33 NALKLAVVLVC
-45 IVISSFVTVF
+45 ILVSSMVTVF

-62 LIDEYITP
+62 LIDSYITP
-70 MITGRMT
+70 LITGSMT
-77 DFVSLGHAIIRWAL
+77 DFGQLAKAIVMWAVV
-91 IMLVGVLSVYCYSR
+91 MAAGVLSVFIYSR
-105 IMVTV
+105 IMVTI
-110 AQDALMNIRNKMFRK
+110 AQDALMNIRNKMFEK
-125 LEKLPISYYDQTQ
+125 LEHLPISYYDQTQ

-146 TNDVDTLQQMISQSL
+146 TNDADTLQQMISQSL
-161 VGVLSSMFTV
+161 VGVVSSLLTV
-171 IMVLAAMIRNS
+171 IMVFSAMLANS
-182 WKLTLVVLAATAL
+182 WRLTIVVVAATVV
-195 MFYLTGL
+195 MFYVTKVVAG
-202 IAKKSGKN
+202 KSSKN
-210 FVSQQAN
+210 FVAQQAN

-232 KVVKVFCHEGESEKD
+232 KVVKVFCHENESEKD
-247 FDAINEELCKTMTKA
+247 FDVINEALCQTMTKA

-270 PVSMNIGNIQYVLL
+270 PITMNIGNLQYVLL
-284 VFVGSAI
+284 VFIGSAI
-291 CILGGGFAAGY
+291 CLMGGGFAAGY

-313 SRSFSNPVSQI
+313 SRSFANPISQI
-324 TQQANFVLMALAGA
+324 SQQANFVLQALAGA
-338 ERIFAFLDKEDEVD
+338 ERIFEFLDREDETD
-352 NGYVSLV
+352 NGYVTLV
-359 NCTTDADGNVVESDQ
+359 NSTTDENGNVTESSS
-374 RTGQWAWKHPHT
+374 RTGSWAWKHPHT
-386 DGSPVTYTPVRGDIE
+386 DGSPVTYTPLAGDIE
-401 MHDVDF
+401 MHEVDF
-407 GYNQEKIVLHDI
+407 GYTQDKTVLHDI

-503 EEVIEAAKLANAHDF
+503 DEVIAAAKLANAHDF

-553 NPPVLVMDEATS
+553 DPPVLVMDEATS

-622 AQQGTYYKLYTG
+622 AAKGTYYQLYTG

>member
-1 MPGPMHNRAL
+1 MPGPMNRGMRGGA
-11 GKSTVKDGKK
+11 TVKHGRK
-21 TFKRLFKEVFSG
+21 TFLRLFKEVFRG
-33 KAKLKLVIVLVC
+33 NGLKLAVVVMC
-45 IVISSFVTVF
+45 IIISSMVTVF

-62 LIDEYITP
+62 LIDQYITP
-70 MITGRMT
+70 LLTGQMM
-77 DFVSLGHAIIRWAL
+77 DFSALAMAMVRWAV
-91 IMLVGVLSVYCYSR
+91 IMLLGVVSVYVYAR
-105 IMVTV
+105 IMVTI
-110 AQDALMNIRNKMFRK
+110 AQDALMRIRNSMFEK
-125 LEKLPISYYDQTQ
+125 LEHLPISYYDQTQ

-146 TNDVDTLQQMISQSL
+146 TNDADTLQQMISQSL
-161 VGVLSSMFTV
+161 VGVLSSLLTV
-171 IMVLAAMIRNS
+171 VMVFVAMLHNS
-182 WKLTLVVLAATAL
+182 WKLTIVVVLATAV
-195 MFYLTGL
+195 MFYITGVV
-202 IAKKSGKN
+202 AKKSGRN
-210 FVSQQAN
+210 FVAQQAN

-232 KVVKVFCHEGESEKD
+232 KVVKVFCHEDESEKD
-247 FDAINEELCKTMTKA
+247 FDTINEDLCTTMTKA

-270 PVSMNIGNIQYVLL
+270 PITMNIGNLQYVVL

-291 CILGGGFAAGY
+291 CLLGGGFAAGY

-313 SRSFSNPVSQI
+313 SRSFANPISQI
-324 TQQANFVLMALAGA
+324 SQQANFVLMALAGA
-338 ERIFAFLDKEDEVD
+338 ERIFEFLDRENEVD
-352 NGYVSLV
+352 NGYVTLV
-359 NCTTDADGNVVESDQ
+359 NCTTAEDGTVTESEK
-374 RTGQWAWKHPHT
+374 RTGEWAWRHPHT

-401 MHDVDF
+401 MHEVDF
-407 GYNQEKIVLHDI
+407 GYVQDKIVLHDI

-453 DGKIRFDGININKIK
+453 DGKIRFDGININKIRK
-468 KDDLRHS
+468 SDLRRS

-503 EEVIEAAKLANAHDF
+503 DEVIAAAKLANAHDF

-526 NTMIENDGEGLS
+526 DTMIENDGEGLS

-553 NPPVLVMDEATS
+553 DPPVLVMDEATS

-615 GTHDELI
+615 GTHDELL
-622 AQQGTYYKLYTG
+622 AHKGTYYKLYTG

>member
-1 MPGPMHNRAL
+1 MPGPMNRGMRGGA
-11 GKSTVKDGKK
+11 TVKHGRK
-21 TFKRLFKEVFSG
+21 TFLRLFKEVFRG
-33 KAKLKLVIVLVC
+33 NGLKLAVVVMC
-45 IVISSFVTVF
+45 IIISSMVTVF

-62 LIDEYITP
+62 LIDQYITP
-70 MITGRMT
+70 LLTGQMM
-77 DFVSLGHAIIRWAL
+77 DFSALAMAMVRWAV
-91 IMLVGVLSVYCYSR
+91 IMLLGVVSVYVYAR
-105 IMVTV
+105 IMVTI
-110 AQDALMNIRNKMFRK
+110 AQDALMRIRNSMFEK
-125 LEKLPISYYDQTQ
+125 LEHLPISYYDQTQ

-146 TNDVDTLQQMISQSL
+146 TNDADTLQQMISQSL
-161 VGVLSSMFTV
+161 VGVLSSLLTV
-171 IMVLAAMIRNS
+171 VMVFVAMLRNS
-182 WKLTLVVLAATAL
+182 WKLTIVVVLATAV
-195 MFYLTGL
+195 MFYITGVV
-202 IAKKSGKN
+202 AKKSGRN
-210 FVSQQAN
+210 FVAQQAN

-232 KVVKVFCHEGESEKD
+232 KVVKVFCHEDESEKD
-247 FDAINEELCKTMTKA
+247 FDTINEDLCTTMTKA

-270 PVSMNIGNIQYVLL
+270 PITMNIGNLQYVVL

-291 CILGGGFAAGY
+291 CLLGGGFAAGY

-313 SRSFSNPVSQI
+313 SRSFANPISQI
-324 TQQANFVLMALAGA
+324 SQQANFVLMALAGA
-338 ERIFAFLDKEDEVD
+338 ERIFEFLDRENEVD
-352 NGYVSLV
+352 NGYVTLV
-359 NCTTDADGNVVESDQ
+359 NCTTAEDGTVTESEK
-374 RTGQWAWKHPHT
+374 RTGEWAWRHPHT

-401 MHDVDF
+401 MHEVDF
-407 GYNQEKIVLHDI
+407 GYVQDKIVLHDI

-453 DGKIRFDGININKIK
+453 DGKIRFDGININKIRK
-468 KDDLRHS
+468 SDLRRS

-503 EEVIEAAKLANAHDF
+503 DEVIAAAKLANAHDF

-526 NTMIENDGEGLS
+526 DTMIENDGEGLS

-553 NPPVLVMDEATS
+553 DPPVLVMDEATS

-615 GTHDELI
+615 GTHDELL
-622 AQQGTYYKLYTG
+622 AHKGTYYKLYTG

>member
-1 MPGPMHNRAL
+1 MPGPMNRRMA
-11 GKSTVKDGKK
+11 GSSTVKHGKK
-21 TFKRLFKEVFSG
+21 TLARLFREVFKG
-33 KAKLKLVIVLVC
+33 NGLKLVVVLIC
-45 IVISSFVTVF
+45 IVISSGVTVF

-62 LIDEYITP
+62 LIDSYITP
-70 MITGRMT
+70 MITGSMT
-77 DFVSLGHAIIRWAL
+77 DFSELARAIVRWAAVMA
-91 IMLVGVLSVYCYSR
+91 IGVLSVFVYSR
-105 IMVTV
+105 IMVTI
-110 AQDALMNIRNKMFRK
+110 AQDALMRIRNKMFEK
-125 LEKLPISYYDQTQ
+125 LEHLPISYYDQTQ

-146 TNDVDTLQQMISQSL
+146 TNDADTLQQMISQSL
-161 VGVLSSMFTV
+161 VGVLSSLLTV
-171 IMVLAAMIRNS
+171 IMVFSAMLSNS
-182 WKLTLVVLAATAL
+182 WQLTIVVVLATVI
-195 MFYLTGL
+195 MFYVTGKV
-202 IAKKSGKN
+202 AKRSGRN
-210 FVSQQAN
+210 FVAQQAN

-232 KVVKVFCHEGESEKD
+232 KVVKVFCHETESEKD
-247 FDAINEELCKTMTKA
+247 FDAINEDLCATMTKA

-270 PVSMNIGNIQYVLL
+270 PITMNIGNLQYVVL

-313 SRSFSNPVSQI
+313 SRSFANPISQI
-324 TQQANFVLMALAGA
+324 SQQANFVLQALAGA
-338 ERIFAFLDKEDEVD
+338 ERIFEFLDRENEVD
-352 NGYVSLV
+352 DGYVTLV
-359 NCTTDADGNVVESDQ
+359 NSTTDENGQLTESPV
-374 RTGQWAWKHPHT
+374 RTGQWAWRHPHT

-401 MHDVDF
+401 MHEVDF
-407 GYNQEKIVLHDI
+407 GYVQDKIVLHDI

-453 DGKIRFDGININKIK
+453 DGKIRFDGININKIR

-503 EEVIEAAKLANAHDF
+503 DEVIAAAKLANAHDF

-553 NPPVLVMDEATS
+553 DPPVLVMDEATS
-565 SIDTHTEALVQS
+565 SIDTHTEALVQA
-577 GMDRLMEG
+577 GMDALMEG

-622 AQQGTYYKLYTG
+622 AQKGTYYQLYTG

>member
-1 MPGPMHNRAL
+1 MPGPMNRSL
-11 GKSTVKDGKK
+11 RGGSTVKHGKK
-21 TFKRLFKEVFSG
+21 TFARLFKEVFRG
-33 KAKLKLVIVLVC
+33 NALKLAVVLVC
-45 IVISSFVTVF
+45 ILVSSMVTVF

-62 LIDEYITP
+62 LIDSYITP
-70 MITGRMT
+70 LITGSMT
-77 DFVSLGHAIIRWAL
+77 DFGQLAKAIVMWAAV
-91 IMLVGVLSVYCYSR
+91 MAAGVLSVFIYSR
-105 IMVTV
+105 IMVTI
-110 AQDALMNIRNKMFRK
+110 AQNALMNIRNKMFEK
-125 LEKLPISYYDQTQ
+125 LEHLPISYYDQTQ

-146 TNDVDTLQQMISQSL
+146 TNDADTLQQMISQSL
-161 VGVLSSMFTV
+161 VGVVSSLLTV
-171 IMVLAAMIRNS
+171 IMVFSAMLANS
-182 WKLTLVVLAATAL
+182 WRLTIVVVAATVV
-195 MFYLTGL
+195 MFYVTKVVAG
-202 IAKKSGKN
+202 KSSRN
-210 FVSQQAN
+210 FVAQQAN

-232 KVVKVFCHEGESEKD
+232 KVVKVFCHENESEKD
-247 FDAINEELCKTMTKA
+247 FDVINEALCQTMTKA

-270 PVSMNIGNIQYVLL
+270 PITMNIGNLQYVLL
-284 VFVGSAI
+284 VFIGSAI
-291 CILGGGFAAGY
+291 CLMGGGFAAGY

-313 SRSFSNPVSQI
+313 SRSFANPISQI
-324 TQQANFVLMALAGA
+324 SQQANFVLQALAGA
-338 ERIFAFLDKEDEVD
+338 ERIFEFLDREDETD
-352 NGYVSLV
+352 NGYVTLV
-359 NCTTDADGNVVESDQ
+359 NSTTDENGNVTESSS
-374 RTGQWAWKHPHT
+374 RTGSWAWKHPHT
-386 DGSPVTYTPVRGDIE
+386 DGSPVTYTPLAGDIE
-401 MHDVDF
+401 MHEVDF
-407 GYNQEKIVLHDI
+407 GYTQDKTVLHDI

-503 EEVIEAAKLANAHDF
+503 DEVIAAAKLANAHDF

-553 NPPVLVMDEATS
+553 DPPVLVMDEATS

-622 AQQGTYYKLYTG
+622 AAKGTYYQLYTG

>member
-1 MPGPMHNRAL
+1 MPGPMNRIM
-11 GKSTVKDGKK
+11 GTTTVKHGGK
-21 TFKRLFKEVFSG
+21 TFRRLFSEVFRG
-33 KAKLKLVIVLVC
+33 KGLSLAVVFAC
-45 IVISSFVTVF
+45 IIISALVTVF
-55 VSNMIET
+55 VSSMIET
-62 LIDEYITP
+62 LIDDYVTP
-70 MITGRMT
+70 LITGGLDSFAPLLAAM
-77 DFVSLGHAIIRWAL
+77 ARWAA
-91 IMLVGVLSVYCYSR
+91 IMACGVLSVYVYSR
-105 IMVTV
+105 IMVTI
-110 AQDALMNIRNKMFRK
+110 AQDALMNIRDKMF
-125 LEKLPISYYDQTQ
+125 EKLQRLPVSYYDQTQ

-146 TNDVDTLQQMISQSL
+146 TNDVDTLQQMIGQSL
-161 VGVLSSMFTV
+161 VGIVSSLLTV
-171 IMVLAAMIRNS
+171 IMVLVTMIRNS
-182 WKLTLVVLAATAL
+182 WQLTLVVIAATLIL
-195 MFYLTGL
+195 MYVTKSV
-202 IAKKSGKN
+202 AKKSGRN
-210 FVSQQAN
+210 FAAQQAN

-247 FDAINEELCKTMTKA
+247 FDAINEQLCETMTRA
-262 GGYSNVMG
+262 GSYSNVMG
-270 PVSMNIGNIQYVLL
+270 PITMNIGNLQYVVL
-284 VFVGSAI
+284 VFIGSAI
-291 CILGGGFAAGY
+291 CIMAGDFASGY

-313 SRSFSNPVSQI
+313 SRSFANPISQI
-324 TQQANFVLMALAGA
+324 AQQANFILMALAGA
-338 ERIFAFLDKEDEVD
+338 ERIFDFLDRENEVD
-352 NGYVSLV
+352 NGYVTLV
-359 NCTTDADGNVVESDQ
+359 NCTEDESGNVTESEE
-374 RTGQWAWKHPHT
+374 RTGRWAWKHPHT
-386 DGSPVTYTPVRGDIE
+386 DGSPVTYTPVRGSIE

-407 GYNQEKIVLHDI
+407 GYVQDKIVLHDI

-503 EEVIEAAKLANAHDF
+503 DEVIAAAKLANAHDF
-518 IMMMPDGY
+518 IMMMPEGY

-538 QGQRQLLSIARAAVC
+538 QGQRQLLSIARAAVAD
-553 NPPVLVMDEATS
+553 PPVLVMDEATS
-565 SIDTHTEALVQS
+565 SIDTHTETLVQS

-615 GTHDELI
+615 GTHDELL
-622 AQQGTYYKLYTG
+622 AAKGVYYRLYTG

>member
-1 MPGPMHNRAL
+1 MPGPMNRRM
-11 GKSTVKDGKK
+11 GTTTVKHGGR
-21 TFKRLFKEVFSG
+21 TFKRLFSEVFRG
-33 KAKLKLVIVLVC
+33 KGLRLAVVFVC
-45 IVISSFVTVF
+45 IIISALVTVF
-55 VSNMIET
+55 VSSMIET
-62 LIDEYITP
+62 LIDDYVTP
-70 MITGRMT
+70 LITGQLDSFAPLLSAM
-77 DFVSLGHAIIRWAL
+77 VRWAA
-91 IMLVGVLSVYCYSR
+91 IMAFGVLSVYVYSR
-105 IMVTV
+105 IMVTI
-110 AQDALMNIRNKMFRK
+110 AQDALMNIRDKMFEK
-125 LEKLPISYYDQTQ
+125 LQRLPISYYDQTQ

-146 TNDVDTLQQMISQSL
+146 TNDVDTLQQMIGQSL
-161 VGVLSSMFTV
+161 VGIVSSLLTV
-171 IMVLAAMIRNS
+171 IMVLVTMIRNS
-182 WKLTLVVLAATAL
+182 WQLTLVVIAATVIL
-195 MFYLTGL
+195 MYVTKSV
-202 IAKKSGKN
+202 AKKSGRN
-210 FVSQQAN
+210 FAAQQAN

-247 FDAINEELCKTMTKA
+247 FDAINEQLCETMTKA
-262 GGYSNVMG
+262 GSYSNVMG
-270 PVSMNIGNIQYVLL
+270 PITMNIGNLQYVVL
-284 VFVGSAI
+284 VFIGSAI
-291 CILGGGFAAGY
+291 CIMAGDFASGY

-313 SRSFSNPVSQI
+313 SRSFANPISQI
-324 TQQANFVLMALAGA
+324 AQQANFILMALAGA
-338 ERIFAFLDKEDEVD
+338 ERIFEFLDRENEVD
-352 NGYVSLV
+352 NGYVTLV
-359 NCTTDADGNVVESDQ
+359 NCTEDENGNVTESEE
-374 RTGQWAWKHPHT
+374 RTGRWAWKHPHT
-386 DGSPVTYTPVRGDIE
+386 DGSPVTYTPVRGAIE

-407 GYNQEKIVLHDI
+407 GYVQDKIVLHDI

-453 DGKIRFDGININKIK
+453 DGKIRFDGININKIR

-503 EEVIEAAKLANAHDF
+503 DEVIAAAKLANAHDF

-538 QGQRQLLSIARAAVC
+538 QGQRQLLSIARAAVAD
-553 NPPVLVMDEATS
+553 PPVLVMDEATS
-565 SIDTHTEALVQS
+565 SIDTHTETLVQS

-615 GTHDELI
+615 GTHDELL
-622 AQQGTYYKLYTG
+622 AAKGVYYRLYTG

>member
-1 MPGPMHNRAL
+1 MSGPMNRSL
-11 GKSTVKDGKK
+11 RGGSTVKHGKK
-21 TFKRLFKEVFSG
+21 TFARLFKEVFRG
-33 KAKLKLVIVLVC
+33 NALKLAVVLVC
-45 IVISSFVTVF
+45 ILVSSMVTVF

-62 LIDEYITP
+62 LIDSYITP
-70 MITGRMT
+70 LITGSMT
-77 DFVSLGHAIIRWAL
+77 DFGQLAKAIVMWAAV
-91 IMLVGVLSVYCYSR
+91 MAAGVLSVFIYSR
-105 IMVTV
+105 IMVTI
-110 AQDALMNIRNKMFRK
+110 AQDALMNIRNKMFEK
-125 LEKLPISYYDQTQ
+125 LEHLPISYYDQTQ

-146 TNDVDTLQQMISQSL
+146 TNDADTLQQMISQSL
-161 VGVLSSMFTV
+161 VGVVSSLLTV
-171 IMVLAAMIRNS
+171 IMVFSAMLANS
-182 WKLTLVVLAATAL
+182 WRLTIVVVAATVV
-195 MFYLTGL
+195 MFYVTKVVAG
-202 IAKKSGKN
+202 KSSKN
-210 FVSQQAN
+210 FVAQQAN

-232 KVVKVFCHEGESEKD
+232 KVVKVFCHENESEKD
-247 FDAINEELCKTMTKA
+247 FDVINEALCQTMTKA

-270 PVSMNIGNIQYVLL
+270 PITMNIGNLQYVLL
-284 VFVGSAI
+284 VFIGSAI
-291 CILGGGFAAGY
+291 CLMGGGFAAGY

-313 SRSFSNPVSQI
+313 SRSFANPISQI
-324 TQQANFVLMALAGA
+324 SQQANFVLQALAGA
-338 ERIFAFLDKEDEVD
+338 ERIFEFLDREDETD
-352 NGYVSLV
+352 NGYVTLV
-359 NCTTDADGNVVESDQ
+359 NSTTDVNGNVTESSSS
-374 RTGQWAWKHPHT
+374 TGSWAWKHPHT
-386 DGSPVTYTPVRGDIE
+386 DGSPVTYIPLAGDIE
-401 MHDVDF
+401 MHEVDF
-407 GYNQEKIVLHDI
+407 GYTQDKTVLHDI

-503 EEVIEAAKLANAHDF
+503 DEVIAAAKLANAHDF

-553 NPPVLVMDEATS
+553 DPHVLVMDEATS

-622 AQQGTYYKLYTG
+622 AAKGTYYQLYTG

>member
-1 MPGPMHNRAL
+1 MNRKM
-11 GKSTVKDGKK
+11 GTTTVKHGGK
-21 TFKRLFKEVFSG
+21 TFRRLFSEVFRG
-33 KAKLKLVIVLVC
+33 KGLSLAVVFAC
-45 IVISSFVTVF
+45 IIISALVTVF
-55 VSNMIET
+55 VSSMIET
-62 LIDEYITP
+62 LIDDYVTP
-70 MITGRMT
+70 LITGGLDSFAPLLAAM
-77 DFVSLGHAIIRWAL
+77 ARWAA
-91 IMLVGVLSVYCYSR
+91 IMACGVLSVYVYSR
-105 IMVTV
+105 IMVTI
-110 AQDALMNIRNKMFRK
+110 AQDALMNIRDKMF
-125 LEKLPISYYDQTQ
+125 EKLQRLPVSYYDQTQ

-146 TNDVDTLQQMISQSL
+146 TNDVDTLQQMIGQSL
-161 VGVLSSMFTV
+161 VGIVSSLLTV
-171 IMVLAAMIRNS
+171 IMVLVTMIRNS
-182 WKLTLVVLAATAL
+182 WQLTLVVIAATLIL
-195 MFYLTGL
+195 MYVTKSV
-202 IAKKSGKN
+202 AKKSGRN
-210 FVSQQAN
+210 FAAQQAN

-247 FDAINEELCKTMTKA
+247 FDAINEQLCETMTKA
-262 GGYSNVMG
+262 GSYSNVMG
-270 PVSMNIGNIQYVLL
+270 PITMNIGNLQYVVL
-284 VFVGSAI
+284 VFIGSAI
-291 CILGGGFAAGY
+291 CIMAGDFASGY

-313 SRSFSNPVSQI
+313 SRSFANPISQI
-324 TQQANFVLMALAGA
+324 AQQANFILMALAGA
-338 ERIFAFLDKEDEVD
+338 ERIFDFLDRENEVD
-352 NGYVSLV
+352 NGYVTLV
-359 NCTTDADGNVVESDQ
+359 NCTEDDSGNVTESEE
-374 RTGQWAWKHPHT
+374 RTGRWAWKHPHT
-386 DGSPVTYTPVRGDIE
+386 DGSPVTYTPVRGSIE

-407 GYNQEKIVLHDI
+407 GYVQDKIVLHDI

-497 KLDATD
+497 KLGATD
-503 EEVIEAAKLANAHDF
+503 DEVIAAAKLANAHDF
-518 IMMMPDGY
+518 IMMMPEGY

-538 QGQRQLLSIARAAVC
+538 QGQRQLLSIARAAVAD
-553 NPPVLVMDEATS
+553 PPVLVMDEATS
-565 SIDTHTEALVQS
+565 SIDTHTETLVQS

-615 GTHDELI
+615 GTHDELL
-622 AQQGTYYKLYTG
+622 AAKGVYYRLYTG

>member
-1 MPGPMHNRAL
+1 MPGPMNRGMRGGA
-11 GKSTVKDGKK
+11 TVKHGRK
-21 TFKRLFKEVFSG
+21 TFLRLFKEVFRG
-33 KAKLKLVIVLVC
+33 NGLKLAVVVMC
-45 IVISSFVTVF
+45 IIISSMVTVF

-62 LIDEYITP
+62 LIDQYITP
-70 MITGRMT
+70 LLTGQMM
-77 DFVSLGHAIIRWAL
+77 DFSALAMAMVRWAV
-91 IMLVGVLSVYCYSR
+91 IMLLGVVSVYVYAR
-105 IMVTV
+105 IMVTI
-110 AQDALMNIRNKMFRK
+110 AQDALMRIRNSMFEK
-125 LEKLPISYYDQTQ
+125 LEHLPISYYDQTQ

-146 TNDVDTLQQMISQSL
+146 TNDADTLQQMIS
-161 VGVLSSMFTV
+161 
-171 IMVLAAMIRNS
+171 
-182 WKLTLVVLAATAL
+182 
-195 MFYLTGL
+195 
-202 IAKKSGKN
+202 AKKSGRN
-210 FVSQQAN
+210 FVAQQAN

-232 KVVKVFCHEGESEKD
+232 KVVKVFCHEDESEKD
-247 FDAINEELCKTMTKA
+247 FDAINEDLCTTMTKA

-270 PVSMNIGNIQYVLL
+270 PITMNIGNLQYVVL

-291 CILGGGFAAGY
+291 CLLGGGFAAGY

-313 SRSFSNPVSQI
+313 SRSFANPISQI
-324 TQQANFVLMALAGA
+324 SQQANFVLMALAGA
-338 ERIFAFLDKEDEVD
+338 ERIFEFLDRENEVD
-352 NGYVSLV
+352 NGYVTLV
-359 NCTTDADGNVVESDQ
+359 NCTTAEDGTVTESEK
-374 RTGQWAWKHPHT
+374 RTGEWAWRHPHT

-401 MHDVDF
+401 MHEVDF
-407 GYNQEKIVLHDI
+407 GYVQDKIVLHDI

-453 DGKIRFDGININKIK
+453 DGKIRFDGININKLRK
-468 KDDLRHS
+468 SDLRRS

-503 EEVIEAAKLANAHDF
+503 EEVIAAAKLANAHDF

-526 NTMIENDGEGLS
+526 DTMIENDGEGLS

-553 NPPVLVMDEATS
+553 DPPVLVMDEATS

-615 GTHDELI
+615 GTHDELL
-622 AQQGTYYKLYTG
+622 AHKGTYYKLYTG

>member
-1 MPGPMHNRAL
+1 MPGPMNRRM
-11 GKSTVKDGKK
+11 GTTTVKHGGK
-21 TFKRLFKEVFSG
+21 TFRRLFSEVFRG
-33 KAKLKLVIVLVC
+33 KGLSLAVVFAC
-45 IVISSFVTVF
+45 IIISALVTVF
-55 VSNMIET
+55 VSSMIET
-62 LIDEYITP
+62 LIDDYVTP
-70 MITGRMT
+70 LITGGLDSFAPLLAAM
-77 DFVSLGHAIIRWAL
+77 ARWAA
-91 IMLVGVLSVYCYSR
+91 IMACGVLSVYVYSR
-105 IMVTV
+105 IMVTI
-110 AQDALMNIRNKMFRK
+110 AQDALMNIRDKMFEK
-125 LEKLPISYYDQTQ
+125 LQRLPISYYDQTQ

-146 TNDVDTLQQMISQSL
+146 TNDVDTLQQMIGQSL
-161 VGVLSSMFTV
+161 VGIVSSLLTV
-171 IMVLAAMIRNS
+171 IMVLVTMIRNS
-182 WKLTLVVLAATAL
+182 WQLTLVVIAATVIL
-195 MFYLTGL
+195 MYVTKSV
-202 IAKKSGKN
+202 AKKSGRN
-210 FVSQQAN
+210 FAAQQAN

-247 FDAINEELCKTMTKA
+247 FDAINEQLCETMTKA
-262 GGYSNVMG
+262 GSYSNVMG
-270 PVSMNIGNIQYVLL
+270 PITMNIGNLQYVVL
-284 VFVGSAI
+284 VFIGSAI
-291 CILGGGFAAGY
+291 CIMAGDFASGY

-313 SRSFSNPVSQI
+313 SRSFANPISQI
-324 TQQANFVLMALAGA
+324 AQQANFILMALAGA
-338 ERIFAFLDKEDEVD
+338 ERIFEFLDRENEVD
-352 NGYVSLV
+352 NGYVTLV
-359 NCTTDADGNVVESDQ
+359 NCTEDENGNVTESEE
-374 RTGQWAWKHPHT
+374 RTGRWAWKHPHT
-386 DGSPVTYTPVRGDIE
+386 DGSPVTYTPVRGAIE

-407 GYNQEKIVLHDI
+407 GYVQDKIVLHDI

-503 EEVIEAAKLANAHDF
+503 DEVIAAAKLANAHDF

-538 QGQRQLLSIARAAVC
+538 QGQRQLLSIARAAVAD
-553 NPPVLVMDEATS
+553 PPVLVMDEATS
-565 SIDTHTEALVQS
+565 SIDTHTETLVQS

-615 GTHDELI
+615 GTHDELL
-622 AQQGTYYKLYTG
+622 AAKGVYYRLYTG

>member
-1 MPGPMHNRAL
+1 MPGPMNRRM
-11 GKSTVKDGKK
+11 GTTTVKHGGK
-21 TFKRLFKEVFSG
+21 TFRRLFSEVFRG
-33 KAKLKLVIVLVC
+33 KGLSLTVVFAC
-45 IVISSFVTVF
+45 IIISALVTVF
-55 VSNMIET
+55 VSSMIET
-62 LIDEYITP
+62 LIDDYVTP
-70 MITGRMT
+70 LITGGLDSFTPLLAAM
-77 DFVSLGHAIIRWAL
+77 ARWAA
-91 IMLVGVLSVYCYSR
+91 IMACGVLSVYVYSR
-105 IMVTV
+105 IMVTI
-110 AQDALMNIRNKMFRK
+110 AQDALMNIRDKMF
-125 LEKLPISYYDQTQ
+125 EKLQRLPVSYYDQTQ

-146 TNDVDTLQQMISQSL
+146 TNDVDTLQQMIGQSL
-161 VGVLSSMFTV
+161 VGIVSSLLTV
-171 IMVLAAMIRNS
+171 IMVLVTMIRNS
-182 WKLTLVVLAATAL
+182 WQLTLVVIAATLIL
-195 MFYLTGL
+195 MYVTKSV
-202 IAKKSGKN
+202 AKKSGRN
-210 FVSQQAN
+210 FAAQQAN

-247 FDAINEELCKTMTKA
+247 FDAINEQLCETMTRA
-262 GGYSNVMG
+262 GSYSNVMG
-270 PVSMNIGNIQYVLL
+270 PITMNIGNFQYVVL
-284 VFVGSAI
+284 VFIGSAI
-291 CILGGGFAAGY
+291 CIMAGDFASGY

-313 SRSFSNPVSQI
+313 SRSFANPISQI
-324 TQQANFVLMALAGA
+324 AQQANFILMALAGA
-338 ERIFAFLDKEDEVD
+338 ERIFDFLDRENEVD
-352 NGYVSLV
+352 NGYVTLV
-359 NCTTDADGNVVESDQ
+359 NCTEDESGNVTESEE
-374 RTGQWAWKHPHT
+374 RTGRWAWKHPHT
-386 DGSPVTYTPVRGDIE
+386 DGSPVTYTPVRGSIE

-407 GYNQEKIVLHDI
+407 GYVQDKIVLHDI

-503 EEVIEAAKLANAHDF
+503 DEVIAAAKLANAHDF
-518 IMMMPDGY
+518 IMMMPEGY

-538 QGQRQLLSIARAAVC
+538 QGQRQLLSIARAAVAD
-553 NPPVLVMDEATS
+553 PPVLVMDEATS
-565 SIDTHTEALVQS
+565 SIDTHTETLVQS

-615 GTHDELI
+615 GTHDELL
-622 AQQGTYYKLYTG
+622 AAKGVYYRLYTG